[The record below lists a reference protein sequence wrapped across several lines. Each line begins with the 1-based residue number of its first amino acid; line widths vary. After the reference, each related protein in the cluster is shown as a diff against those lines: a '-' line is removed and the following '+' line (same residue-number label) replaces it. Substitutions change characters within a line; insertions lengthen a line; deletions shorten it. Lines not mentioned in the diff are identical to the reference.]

1 MKEIVLIA
9 DYPTNIQRTDNLLNL
24 INNVKFL
31 NKEILLTSHIS
42 IPDYITSRCDYFLF
56 DKQNELIDNNNNN
69 VLYCNIIDDYELCSK
84 EFVKINHDYR
94 YAVIKQFILS
104 ISYLKMLNYDVVHYL
119 EGDSNFTN
127 LEELNHNYIILCERK
142 YDAIIYQSDEMMSG
156 SFFSINL
163 NNLNLD
169 NFKKIDKEKIISS
182 IQEYAFAELFTKK
195 EILKNLNFFVKDYD
209 LNKYPILKGYS
220 NNEYKNVWS
229 SFFKI
234 NENWY
239 YILQNLA
246 DENKTV
252 KIYQKN
258 STEFE
263 FVLYSNGNWK
273 SILIPIIND
282 GDYFDVYVNDVLF
295 KKYIL
300 YSNMQEFSE
309 NVVRYL

>member
-1 MKEIVLIA
+1 M
-9 DYPTNIQRTDNLLNL
+9 
-24 INNVKFL
+24 
-31 NKEILLTSHIS
+31 
-42 IPDYITSRCDYFLF
+42 
-56 DKQNELIDNNNNN
+56 
-69 VLYCNIIDDYELCSK
+69 
-84 EFVKINHDYR
+84 
-94 YAVIKQFILS
+94 
-104 ISYLKMLNYDVVHYL
+104 
-119 EGDSNFTN
+119 
-127 LEELNHNYIILCERK
+127 
-142 YDAIIYQSDEMMSG
+142 
-156 SFFSINL
+156 
-163 NNLNLD
+163 
-169 NFKKIDKEKIISS
+169 
-182 IQEYAFAELFTKK
+182 
-195 EILKNLNFFVKDYD
+195 KDYD

>member
-182 IQEYAFAELFTKK
+182 IQEYAFCGTIYK
-195 EILKNLNFFVKDYD
+195 ERNFEEFK
-209 LNKYPILKGYS
+209 
-220 NNEYKNVWS
+220 
-229 SFFKI
+229 FFC
-234 NENWY
+234 ER
-239 YILQNLA
+239 L
-246 DENKTV
+246 
-252 KIYQKN
+252 
-258 STEFE
+258 
-263 FVLYSNGNWK
+263 
-273 SILIPIIND
+273 
-282 GDYFDVYVNDVLF
+282 
-295 KKYIL
+295 
-300 YSNMQEFSE
+300 
-309 NVVRYL
+309 